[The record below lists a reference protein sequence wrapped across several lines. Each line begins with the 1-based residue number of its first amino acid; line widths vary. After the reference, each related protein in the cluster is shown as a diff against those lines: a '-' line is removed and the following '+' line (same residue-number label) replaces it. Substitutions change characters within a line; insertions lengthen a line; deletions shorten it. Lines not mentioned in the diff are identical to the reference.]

1 MLADLG
7 LAVTRHIPIETLAGL
22 LSGVYSVHGGVIRD
36 GAGRIIAHLATPEGL
51 GSLTSFIPGVSTISG
66 LIANG
71 QLMSIGRDIGQIQ
84 QTVDSILSISMAGT
98 ALAGLGL
105 VASVAGFAY
114 MHKRFGDVEKKLDSI
129 TKSVKDVKRL
139 LTVFQMATL
148 KGAVDNMRHAEK
160 SLDAETRRGMLLQA
174 KRDFTNLSHQYE
186 ELWLRC
192 SSAEE
197 ARLMEDAFTLSF
209 TGSALCLSELQMA
222 EVAANDFTNH
232 LERWRKIARSQVCE
246 HLLSDNPVRLLGD
259 DCVETLPSRELVA
272 LMDFATG
279 QKRGIDWLDQL
290 RLNKLDLS
298 SSFKRP
304 SAGLTS
310 KLDIWRRDVDK
321 SAISMG
327 RAFLHKDKVL
337 DATREHMNYLHAKRL
352 SGTQF
357 TRSLH
362 MAVKNAGETTA
373 CVSLT
378 S

>member
-66 LIANG
+66 LIANA

-129 TKSVKDVKRL
+129 DKSVKDVKRL

-192 SSAEE
+192 S
-197 ARLMEDAFTLSF
+197 
-209 TGSALCLSELQMA
+209 
-222 EVAANDFTNH
+222 
-232 LERWRKIARSQVCE
+232 
-246 HLLSDNPVRLLGD
+246 
-259 DCVETLPSRELVA
+259 
-272 LMDFATG
+272 
-279 QKRGIDWLDQL
+279 
-290 RLNKLDLS
+290 
-298 SSFKRP
+298 
-304 SAGLTS
+304 
-310 KLDIWRRDVDK
+310 
-321 SAISMG
+321 
-327 RAFLHKDKVL
+327 
-337 DATREHMNYLHAKRL
+337 
-352 SGTQF
+352 
-357 TRSLH
+357 
-362 MAVKNAGETTA
+362 
-373 CVSLT
+373 
-378 S
+378 